1 MNVGYLQV
9 NSEGRLEQV
18 KHSEHSSREEA
29 HTAAIALADSL
40 VGNSNNILEVSRGYP
55 ISDTEYEARVRYDI
69 PPTDKQRNPS

>member
-9 NSEGRLEQV
+9 DSEGRLEQV
-18 KHSEHSSREEA
+18 KHSEHDSREEA

-55 ISDTEYEARVRYDI
+55 ISETEYVARVRYSI